1 MYGRF
6 MKILGIV
13 LAAIVIFAMVAGLII
28 PYLV

>member
-1 MYGRF
+1 MYGKL
-6 MKILGIV
+6 MKTLGII

>member
-1 MYGRF
+1 MYG
-6 MKILGIV
+6 KLTKTLGII